1 MVSPEIEYTLRAMGL
16 SERTVRQYLNVV
28 KLVEDKY
35 GKPLREVTLDE
46 VFRFLADLTPQSR
59 FAYAVALRSV
69 LKAIG
74 REDYARIK
82 IPRAP
87 HRRYVVIEEEKVKEI
102 CMDLAGRDLKLAT
115 AIALAYELALR
126 VSELANMKLRDIDMD
141 NWVATVE
148 RIKVRLVQRLPIVSD
163 WVRTLLVRYI
173 SLHPR
178 HTDYLIYSRKKPY
191 RYSVPS
197 LSWLI
202 TRTLREYG
210 VEAKAH
216 DLRHSRATNLLRM
229 GLDIRALQ
237 LFLGHTSIAMTERY
251 THLTEVDL
259 KKMIEELYAKA
270 QK

>member
-1 MVSPEIEYTLRAMGL
+1 MVSPEVEYTLKAMGL
-16 SERTVRQYLNVV
+16 SRRTLRQYLNVV
-28 KLVEDKY
+28 KLVEDRY

-46 VFRFLADLTPQSR
+46 VFKFLADLTPQSR
-59 FAYAVALRSV
+59 FAYAVALRSA

-87 HRRYVVIEEEKVKEI
+87 YRRYVVIEEGKVKEI
-102 CMDLAGRDLKLAT
+102 CLDLAGRDLKLAT

-126 VSELANMKLRDIDMD
+126 VSELANMKLKDLDLD

-163 WVRTLLVRYI
+163 WARVLVSRYI

-178 HTDYLIYSRKKPY
+178 HTEYLIYSRKKPY

-202 TRTLREYG
+202 TKTLRDYG

-237 LFLGHTSIAMTERY
+237 LFLGHSSIAMTERY

-259 KKMIEELYAKA
+259 KRMIEGLYAGA